1 MHQAQSTKVSYEY
14 DVAGKFKHFKA
25 SIAINDTAQASD
37 TGSSV
42 DPVHTHIYKQQ
53 CTSRNDQASSVHIHT
68 HIKQRSRSVDQQ
80 MAVQPCAVC
89 SIRADFY

>member
-1 MHQAQSTKVSYEY
+1 VDQAQPTKVSYEY

-42 DPVHTHIYKQQ
+42 DPVH
-53 CTSRNDQASSVHIHT
+53 IHT
-68 HIKQRSRSVDQQ
+68 HIQA
-80 MAVQPCAVC
+80 AVYTP
-89 SIRADFY
+89 

>member
-42 DPVHTHIYKQQ
+42 DPVHTHI
-53 CTSRNDQASSVHIHT
+53 QA
-68 HIKQRSRSVDQQ
+68 
-80 MAVQPCAVC
+80 AVYIP
-89 SIRADFY
+89 